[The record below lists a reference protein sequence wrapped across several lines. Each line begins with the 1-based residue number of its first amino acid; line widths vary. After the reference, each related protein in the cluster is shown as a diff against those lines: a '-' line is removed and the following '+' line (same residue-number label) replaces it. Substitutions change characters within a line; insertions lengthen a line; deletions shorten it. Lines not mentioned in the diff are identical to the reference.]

1 MKQKAKCIWLT
12 GLPCSGKTTI
22 AKNLQLKLTK
32 HEIVSSVLDGNELRS
47 SINSDLGFD
56 IDSRNEAMRRV
67 ACLANMLYKQNITT
81 IISVISPLKAHRS
94 FAKNLF
100 PTNES
105 FFEIYLSTDLAVC
118 EKRDVKG
125 EYKKARE
132 NKIKNFTGIG
142 SIYESPDDP
151 FISLDTNQLSLDECI
166 AIIYE
171 KIFINN

>member
-1 MKQKAKCIWLT
+1 M
-12 GLPCSGKTTI
+12 
-22 AKNLQLKLTK
+22 
-32 HEIVSSVLDGNELRS
+32 
-47 SINSDLGFD
+47 SISL
-56 IDSRNEAMRRV
+56 I
-67 ACLANMLYKQNITT
+67 
-81 IISVISPLKAHRS
+81 
-94 FAKNLF
+94 F

-142 SIYESPDDP
+142 SIYEAPEDP
-151 FISLDTNQLSLDECI
+151 FISLDTDQLSLDQCI
-166 AIIYE
+166 ALIYE